1 MGVRCSPISRVS
13 KRSSHPEVN
22 QENQTAFEPKNQILA
37 APVDRRDPL
46 ARELRSHLCGIDG
59 PRQPG
64 VEDLDIVE
72 PATDQPRFE
81 ARPYSLDFGQ
91 LGHRVGSV
99 APGVEPAPEAGG
111 AQAFALSS

>member
-1 MGVRCSPISRVS
+1 MRARRSPISRVR

-22 QENQTAFEPKNQILA
+22 QENQTALEPNNQILA
-37 APVDRRDPL
+37 APVDRQ
-46 ARELRSHLCGIDG
+46 LRSHLCGIDG
-59 PRQPG
+59 ARQPG

-81 ARPYSLDFGQ
+81 AGPYRLDFGQ

-99 APGVEPAPEAGG
+99 APDIEA
-111 AQAFALSS
+111 A